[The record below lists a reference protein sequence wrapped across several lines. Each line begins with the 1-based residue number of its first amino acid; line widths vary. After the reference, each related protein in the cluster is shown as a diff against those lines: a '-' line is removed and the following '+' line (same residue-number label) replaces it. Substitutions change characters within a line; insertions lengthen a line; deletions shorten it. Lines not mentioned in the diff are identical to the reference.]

1 MDNNRLRVITADITR
16 QKVDAIVNAANSSL
30 LGGGG
35 VDGAIHDAAGPGLLA
50 ECKTL
55 NGCKVGEA
63 KATSGYDLPAKH
75 IIHTVG
81 PVYGRHAGQEAR
93 MLSSCYAESLAL
105 ADELGAHSVAFP
117 GISTGVYGYPK
128 AEAAS
133 IAVDSIRNYFRSH
146 QDSQVADVLLV
157 AYSEPDAEILSAAL

>member
-16 QKVDAIVNAANSSL
+16 QKVDAIVKAANSSL

-128 AEAAS
+128 AKAAS

-146 QDSQVADVLLV
+146 QDSQVGDVLLV